1 MHVSALL
8 REEFLNE
15 SQVQWD
21 NIEIKR
27 KKIFTLLQQVF
38 VKWIR
43 LSSRVWSGNKQVI
56 QGIYSKGLLLTHPY
70 PASSPRNMYSS
81 KTV

>member
-27 KKIFTLLQQVF
+27 KKNIHSLAAGVCKVDHTQ
-38 VKWIR
+38 
-43 LSSRVWSGNKQVI
+43 
-56 QGIYSKGLLLTHPY
+56 
-70 PASSPRNMYSS
+70 
-81 KTV
+81 